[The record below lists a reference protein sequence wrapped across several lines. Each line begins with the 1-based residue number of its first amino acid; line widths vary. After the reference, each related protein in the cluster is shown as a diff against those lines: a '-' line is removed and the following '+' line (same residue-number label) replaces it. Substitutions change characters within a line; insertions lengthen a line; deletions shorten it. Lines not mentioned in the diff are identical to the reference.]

1 MVTLKLILWL
11 IIACI
16 FAVFS
21 FYSITISRKYKNL
34 KEEIAKPQRLMTM
47 GGDMVV
53 GTDYSN
59 ILNSLYDMVQTL
71 SYIGLFGLI
80 LSTIAA
86 FISSFI

>member
-1 MVTLKLILWL
+1 
-11 IIACI
+11 
-16 FAVFS
+16 
-21 FYSITISRKYKNL
+21 
-34 KEEIAKPQRLMTM
+34 M